1 MKKSNLLI
9 SEYSEERNK
18 LIEDIQKIRLE
29 NKMLD
34 EWWVIDYSEQTFII
48 DKNGYLLFAE
58 TDQQKNQIKLITFL
72 TSK

>member
-1 MKKSNLLI
+1 MIRFMKKSNLLI

-34 EWWVIDYSEQTFII
+34 E
-48 DKNGYLLFAE
+48 
-58 TDQQKNQIKLITFL
+58 
-72 TSK
+72 